1 LDARA
6 ADADAGADAI
16 HLEVDAGHGDL
27 RAIASLASQGFD
39 LDGAVL
45 NLGNLVLEQ
54 AADEI
59 RVRAREND
67 LHAMADLA
75 DVKDDGFDAFAGV
88 VCFTWNLL
96 AARQDRLGLA
106 EGDDAGAAF
115 VALNGTVHQVA
126 LHGRIFIEDGAALG
140 LANLLDHHL
149 LGGLSGDAAEL
160 RRVDDLFAAAGFD
173 LARLAVDGHDH
184 ARLFAVLLL
193 GGELDRGFEPFADDL
208 ARDVLVVVHL
218 RAKPQNVGALHH
230 CSSSFVDVKAHKTYR
245 SYGALTHHIAHK
257 TKKVGPRPLLMP
269 PRAARRSASVT
280 LRRPAQPTGH
290 RS

>member
-16 HLEVDAGHGDL
+16 HLQIDAGHGDFG
-27 RAIASLASQGFD
+27 AIAGLACQRFD

-88 VCFTWNLL
+88 VRFAGDLL
-96 AARQDRLGLA
+96 APRQDGFGLA
-106 EGDDAGAAF
+106 ESDDAGAAF
-115 VALNGTVHQVA
+115 VALDGAVHQVA
-126 LHGRIFIEDGAALG
+126 LHRRVFIEDGAALG

-160 RRVDDLFAAAGFD
+160 RRVDDLF
-173 LARLAVDGHDH
+173 
-184 ARLFAVLLL
+184 
-193 GGELDRGFEPFADDL
+193 
-208 ARDVLVVVHL
+208 
-218 RAKPQNVGALHH
+218 
-230 CSSSFVDVKAHKTYR
+230 
-245 SYGALTHHIAHK
+245 
-257 TKKVGPRPLLMP
+257 
-269 PRAARRSASVT
+269 
-280 LRRPAQPTGH
+280 
-290 RS
+290 